1 MSWHDDVEAS
11 AIKDEML
18 NWIGRPGDPMVIDLP
33 IPTTLDIE
41 SYPIKEYL
49 LITLS
54 LFQIVLKMSLTCVD
68 YASMYF

>member
-18 NWIGRPGDPMVIDLP
+18 NRIGRPDDPMVIDLP
-33 IPTTLDIE
+33 TTTTLDIE

-54 LFQIVLKMSLTCVD
+54 LFQIVLKMSLTCVH
-68 YASMYF
+68 